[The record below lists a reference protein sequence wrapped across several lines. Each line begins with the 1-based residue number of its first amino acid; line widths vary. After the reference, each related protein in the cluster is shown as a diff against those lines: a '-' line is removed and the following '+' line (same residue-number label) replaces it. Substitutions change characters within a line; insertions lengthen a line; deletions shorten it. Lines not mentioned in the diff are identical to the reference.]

1 MNVDELLLPLALI
14 LLVSKLLSLVGKKLG
29 LPQVIGMIL
38 AGILIGLIKYI
49 PGQTVLTDT
58 AQEGLSFLAKIG
70 VILIMF
76 SAGLG
81 TDLKQF
87 KKTGVPSVVI
97 TVMGVVFPMFFGF
110 LAAVLMLHGGD
121 FAGLSQHDLYSCLF
135 YGTVLAATSVSITVA
150 ALKELGKLNTKVG
163 TSIVAA
169 AVLDDIIGVILLSLF
184 ISLDTTG
191 NAGDIGKAIGM
202 MIAFFVAAI
211 AVGIALRY
219 LIKFISRRHP
229 HTRRIPIL
237 SFAICFLFAYA
248 AETWFGVADITG
260 AYVAG
265 LTLAGL
271 SESEYVDK
279 KIEISNYMIF
289 APVFFA
295 NIGITASFDTI
306 SATMV
311 GFGFVFVL
319 SGMLGK
325 FLGCGLGALACRY
338 GIKDSARVGIGMMV
352 RAEVVLVCAQKGIDC
367 NPQLIDP
374 AIMPFVLILIIA
386 TTLLTPLLLK
396 ISYRKEQSLPPL
408 DNGDGTL
415 SIPTQPCIMSDIPE
429 IGGPSPVDGDLR
441 GDAEN
446 VEAPADNA
454 DCGAEASC
462 GTEESPF
469 EDK

>member
-14 LLVSKLLSLVGKKLG
+14 LLVSKLLSLLGKKLG

-38 AGILIGLIKYI
+38 AGIVIGLIKYI

-58 AQEGLSFLAKIG
+58 AMEGLSFLAKIG

-87 KKTGVPSVVI
+87 KKTGAPSVVI
-97 TVMGVVFPMFFGF
+97 TVMGVMFPLLFGF
-110 LAAVLMLHGGD
+110 LAAVLMLHGGN
-121 FAGLSQHDLYSCLF
+121 FTGLSQHDLYSCLF

-150 ALKELGKLNTKVG
+150 ALKELGKLNSKVG
-163 TSIVAA
+163 ASIIAA
-169 AVLDDIIGVILLSLF
+169 AILDDIIGVILLSLF

-191 NAGDIGKAIGM
+191 SASDIGKAIGM

-229 HTRRIPIL
+229 HTRRIPII

-295 NIGITASFDTI
+295 NIGVTASFDTI

-319 SGMLGK
+319 AGMLGK

-352 RAEVVLVCAQKGIDC
+352 RAEVVLVCAQKGIDA

-374 AIMPFVLILIIA
+374 GIMPFVLILIIV

-396 ISYRKEQSLPPL
+396 LSYRKEQSLPPV

-415 SIPTQPCIMSDIPE
+415 VVPTQPCIMSDIPE
-429 IGGPSPVDGDLR
+429 IGKPGLIDGYDDNGESDAPASE
-441 GDAEN
+441 GDATSEGD
-446 VEAPADNA
+446 AS
-454 DCGAEASC
+454 AESD
-462 GTEESPF
+462 
-469 EDK
+469 DKD